1 MTRHTRVLLAD
12 DHAIVA
18 EGLATLLKGHCN
30 LVGTVRDGS
39 ELIDAARKLRPDVI
53 VADIAMPVLS
63 GLEALRRLKNMKN
76 DAKVIFLTMHAEAQL
91 AAEAFRAGACGYVLK
106 QSAGEELIAA
116 IQEVF
121 EGKTYLTPLI
131 TKAVIANLTASTPQ
145 SGVKLTPRQRDVL
158 RLIAE
163 GRRMKEIGAIL
174 ELSTRTV
181 ESHKYEMM
189 RGLGV
194 GSTAELVRYAIQI
207 GLVDVNKPT

>member
-1 MTRHTRVLLAD
+1 MLAD

-18 EGLATLLKGHCN
+18 QGLATLLKDHFD
-30 LVGTVRDGS
+30 LVGTVGNGD

-63 GLEALRRLKNMKN
+63 GLEALRRLKAMRSE
-76 DAKVIFLTMHAEAQL
+76 AKVIFLTMHADAQL
-91 AAEAFRAGACGYVLK
+91 ATEAFRAGASGYVLK

-116 IQEVF
+116 IREALQ
-121 EGKTYLTPLI
+121 GRTYLTPLI
-131 TKAVIANLTASTPQ
+131 TKDVIANFTETTPPT
-145 SGVKLTPRQRDVL
+145 VKLTPRQREVL

-163 GRRMKEIGAIL
+163 GRRMKEIAAIL

-181 ESHKYEMM
+181 ETHKYEMM

-194 GSTAELVRYAIQI
+194 ESTAELVRYAIQI
-207 GLVDVNKPT
+207 GLVNR